1 MKAKIS
7 ITFNRE
13 VNPDDYPN
21 IEGTLELETAMVE
34 EIHADPELIVYYLEQ
49 PFEADVKISG

>member
-13 VNPDDYPN
+13 INIDNYPN
-21 IEGTLELETAMVE
+21 IKGTLELETAMVE
-34 EIHADPELIVYYLEQ
+34 EIHEDPELIVYYLEQ
-49 PFEADVKISG
+49 PFEVDVEVK